1 MNVYVLRDCID
12 ARRSIQPSMRI
23 DMICRVTA
31 PTVDRPTSTNGSEL
45 LSDEVAATYA
55 EWFGTISDTTRLKLL
70 HTVASSASGGLTV
83 GDLAQRLGISQST
96 CSHHVRKLAEVGFVV
111 LDRVGRTTVVSVNQ
125 SCCTGLPHAADVV
138 MGTVV
143 ARPCCPTDWPASV
156 TTRAM
161 EDRDLPV
168 VREIYAQG
176 IATRDATFETE
187 VPSTAQLRHKWLA
200 GHTWVAEVDGHVVG
214 WAAISPVSSRPC
226 YAGVG
231 ESSVYVAEDYR
242 GQGVGKALIHRQV
255 TEADAGDL
263 WTLQTSI
270 FPENRASIALHHS
283 AGYRTLAVRSRIAQ
297 LDGVWRDTV
306 LLERRRDDD
315 ATAC

>member
-1 MNVYVLRDCID
+1 MNSTID
-12 ARRSIQPSMRI
+12 VDRY
-23 DMICRVTA
+23 DCRVTA
-31 PTVDRPTSTNGSEL
+31 PTVDRPTSTHSSEL
-45 LSDEVAATYA
+45 LSEEVAATYA
-55 EWFGTISDTTRLKLL
+55 EWFGTISDPTRLKLL
-70 HTVASSASGGLTV
+70 HAVASSVSGRLTV

-96 CSHHVRKLAEVGFVV
+96 CSHHVRKLAEVGFVL

-138 MGTVV
+138 MGTVA
-143 ARPCCPTDWPASV
+143 ARPCCPTDWPESV

-161 EDRDLPV
+161 EDGDLSV

-176 IATRDATFETE
+176 IATRNATFETE
-187 VPSTAQLRHKWLA
+187 VPSTTQLRHKWLA
-200 GHTWVAEVDGHVVG
+200 GHTWVAEGDGKVVG
-214 WAAISPVSSRPC
+214 WAAISAVSTRPC

-231 ESSVYVAEDYR
+231 ESSVYVAEEAR
-242 GQGVGKALIHRQV
+242 GQGVGKALMYRQV
-255 TEADAGDL
+255 TEADAGGL

-283 AGYRTLAVRSRIAQ
+283 AGYRTLGVRSRIAQ

-306 LLERRRDDD
+306 LLERRRDDG
-315 ATAC
+315 ATSC

>member
-1 MNVYVLRDCID
+1 M
-12 ARRSIQPSMRI
+12 QPSITI
-23 DMICRVTA
+23 DTMGAMTA
-31 PTVDRPTSTNGSEL
+31 ATVDETETAGSL
-45 LSDEVAATYA
+45 LSAEVAATYA
-55 EWFGTISDTTRLKLL
+55 EWFGSISDPTRLRLL
-70 HTVASSASGGLTV
+70 HAVAASPSGALTV
-83 GDLAQRLGISQST
+83 GELAERLGVSQST
-96 CSHHVRKLAEVGFVV
+96 CSHHVRKLSEVGFLV
-111 LDRVGRTTVVSVNQ
+111 LDHVGRTTMVSVNQ

-138 MGTVV
+138 MGTME

-161 EDRDLPV
+161 TDDDLPA

-176 IATRDATFETE
+176 IATRNATFETE
-187 VPSTAQLRHKWLA
+187 VPTVAQLRGRWLPE
-200 GHTWVAEVDGHVVG
+200 HRWVAESDDRVVG
-214 WAAISPVSSRPC
+214 WTATNLVSERAC

-231 ESSVYVAEDYR
+231 ETSVYVAEDAR
-242 GQGVGKALIHRQV
+242 GQGVGKALMYRQV
-255 TEADAGDL
+255 TEADAGGL

-315 ATAC
+315 TTVC